1 MAVNFFYNYNRQI
14 DPPAPFV
21 NIVVQSPK
29 ARTIF
34 VNNPALIDP
43 GAGCSVITPQMAE
56 QLQPPRTG
64 TIHVSGYKGKG
75 EFTALYRVNI
85 EIHNWVFREVEVI
98 IGDDNYAI
106 IGRDI
111 LNHFDLRLNGID
123 GKLEFLRGPQA
134 QIVF

>member
-21 NIVVQSPK
+21 N
-29 ARTIF
+29 
-34 VNNPALIDP
+34 
-43 GAGCSVITPQMAE
+43 
-56 QLQPPRTG
+56 
-64 TIHVSGYKGKG
+64 
-75 EFTALYRVNI
+75 
-85 EIHNWVFREVEVI
+85 REVEVVV
-98 IGDDNYAI
+98 GDDNYAI